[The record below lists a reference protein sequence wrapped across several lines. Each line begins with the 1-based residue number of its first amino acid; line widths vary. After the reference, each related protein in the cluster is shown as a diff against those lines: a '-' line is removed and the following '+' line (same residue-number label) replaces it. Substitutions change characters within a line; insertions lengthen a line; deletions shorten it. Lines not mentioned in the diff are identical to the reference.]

1 MKDLHVQD
9 SGIGITIYAL
19 LQFHF
24 KTTLP
29 INWIDC
35 SDVIFIWVYNKLM
48 ISYNIVDL
56 QFYNNGAIIFI

>member
-1 MKDLHVQD
+1 MENIQFWWTQIFIVQAKKRRFVMKDLHVQD

-29 INWIDC
+29 IN
-35 SDVIFIWVYNKLM
+35 
-48 ISYNIVDL
+48 
-56 QFYNNGAIIFI
+56 